1 MNDNAEIKMRKA
13 VVDKI
18 GKQVSIITA
27 EYEKDLN
34 AWSVYSDSEIYFVV
48 RGLIIYF
55 FTRKEE
61 E

>member
-1 MNDNAEIKMRKA
+1 MLIREVVPEDVSSVLDLIK
-13 VVDKI
+13 
-18 GKQVSIITA
+18 GLA

-48 RGLIIYF
+48 RGLMIYF